1 MKEFHA
7 HVNAALNEN
16 GPNTIPDEGRSPDET
31 GPDLH
36 RHGQKAI
43 ISILLSTKS
52 WFTLQVL
59 FAVPYKMRL
68 IGSFYLIM
76 MCKWFICL
84 VYFIK

>member
-36 RHGQKAI
+36 RYGQKAI
-43 ISILLSTKS
+43 ISI
-52 WFTLQVL
+52 
-59 FAVPYKMRL
+59 
-68 IGSFYLIM
+68 
-76 MCKWFICL
+76 
-84 VYFIK
+84 